1 MKAVLFAIVLAAC
14 DGQPIHELDWSLG
27 RMMKQPRANAY
38 GATSAFPDGVVMHA
52 PPPGTR
58 AVDEDDDDDETP
70 PPKTREA
77 MTRGRERYETLCA
90 ACHGVTGDGDS
101 VVASKMRRR
110 PPSFTE
116 PRLMALGA
124 REIHDVAR
132 DGYGLM
138 PSYATKLD
146 ARERWQVA
154 YYVLALRR
162 SRHAVVSDLPANVRA
177 ELEAP
182 R

>member
-1 MKAVLFAIVLAAC
+1 
-14 DGQPIHELDWSLG
+14 
-27 RMMKQPRANAY
+27 MMEQPRANPY
-38 GATSAFPDGVVMHA
+38 GATSAFADGVVMRA

-58 AVDEDDDDDETP
+58 AIDADDDETP
-70 PPKTREA
+70 TPKTRDA
-77 MTRGRERYETLCA
+77 IARGRERYETLCA
-90 ACHGVTGDGDS
+90 ACHGVAGDGDT

-110 PPSFTE
+110 PPAFTDE
-116 PRLMALGA
+116 RLLSLGA
-124 REIHDVAR
+124 REIHDIAR

-146 ARERWQVA
+146 ARERWDVA

-162 SRHAVVSDLPANVRA
+162 SRRARLADLPANVRA
-177 ELEAP
+177 ELEAA

>member
-1 MKAVLFAIVLAAC
+1 VRIAILAFALAAC
-14 DGQPIHELDWSLG
+14 DGQPIHEIDPSLG
-27 RMMKQPRANAY
+27 RMMEQPRANAY
-38 GATSAFPDGVVMHA
+38 GRTSAFEDGVVMRA
-52 PPPGTR
+52 PPPGAR
-58 AVDEDDDDDETP
+58 AIDDSDDDAP

-77 MTRGRERYETLCA
+77 MTRGRERFDTLCA
-90 ACHGVTGDGDS
+90 ACHGVAGDGDT
-101 VVASKMRRR
+101 VVASKMRRH

-116 PRLMALGA
+116 PRLLALGA

-146 ARERWQVA
+146 AEERWDVA
-154 YYVLALRR
+154 FYVLALRR
-162 SRHAVVSDLPANVRA
+162 SRHAIASDLPPDARA
-177 ELEAP
+177 SLEAL

>member
-1 MKAVLFAIVLAAC
+1 MKALLFACALAAC
-14 DGQPIHELDWSLG
+14 DGQPIHERDWSLG
-27 RMMKQPRANAY
+27 RMMQQPRANPY
-38 GATSAFPDGVVMHA
+38 DETKAFPDGVVMRT
-52 PPPGTR
+52 PPPGAR
-58 AVDEDDDDDETP
+58 AIDEDDDETP
-70 PPKTREA
+70 PPMTREGIA
-77 MTRGRERYETLCA
+77 RGRERYETLCA
-90 ACHGVTGDGDS
+90 ACHGVAGDGDS

-116 PRLMALGA
+116 DRLLRLGA

-146 ARERWQVA
+146 ARERWEVA
-154 YYVLALRR
+154 WYVLALRR
-162 SRHAVVSDLPANVRA
+162 SRHAIVSELPPDARTA
-177 ELEAP
+177 LEKA